1 MRLPT
6 ESRRGCP
13 GAEPLD
19 LNPALVLSM
28 WTAGIA
34 AGAALVSWWA
44 IVGPGFTWLTAGVLV
59 LTGVAAAVS
68 GADALGWLGAFAALA
83 AGVLARRRVA
93 VSVLFTAS
101 AILLLTAAIAD
112 SPVLPAVS
120 GALFLGG
127 VTAEML
133 LGHWYLVDPKLPR
146 WALQRL
152 IIGAGAALV
161 ADALYLMAEGAL
173 NWGAGDEV
181 LGWAFLMLALVSGL
195 LVTGVSFALR
205 EPFYSGVMAATGLSY
220 LAVLTAFGVVV
231 VGRLLAF

>member
-1 MRLPT
+1 
-6 ESRRGCP
+6 
-13 GAEPLD
+13 
-19 LNPALVLSM
+19 M

-44 IVGPGFTWLTAGVLV
+44 IVGPGFTWLSAGVLA
-59 LTGVAAAVS
+59 LTGIAAAVS
-68 GADALGWLGAFAALA
+68 GADVPGWLGAAAALG

-93 VSVLFTAS
+93 ASVLFAAS
-101 AILLLTAAIAD
+101 AVLMSAAAISD

-146 WALQRL
+146 WALQWL
-152 IIGAGAALV
+152 VIGAGAALL
-161 ADALYLMAEGAL
+161 ADASYLMAEGAL
-173 NWGAGDEV
+173 DWDAGDEV
-181 LGWAFLMLALVSGL
+181 LGWAFLMLALVSAL
-195 LVTGVSFALR
+195 LVAGVSFALR
-205 EPFYSGVMAATGLSY
+205 EPFYSAVMAATGLSY